1 MASTAATTP
10 QDGNSPVAGAPL
22 QDEHSPARVGTPPDG
37 DGPVEAGSPRDSTQ
51 HASPDPPSKP
61 TSGPAAP
68 VRLPPGP
75 RASAVLQ
82 TLAWAL
88 APTWV
93 MDQCAK
99 RMGEAFTLTFAP
111 SGMKLVMVSD
121 PEAVKTVFTAP
132 PEVAPSGAGSSP
144 IAPIM
149 GPSSVIVLTGPEHMR
164 QRKLLL
170 PPFHGERMREYE
182 STIVEATRRDMAS
195 WELGRPMRLQE
206 RTRAITLEVIVR
218 AVFGVEAER
227 MATLTAAIG
236 ALLEP
241 VSSPRM
247 VLLTLRRWSLDRPTG
262 AIGEGLDA
270 LDAVIYEELAR
281 RRAQAD
287 LAERTDILSLL
298 MQARDE
304 DDQAMTDGELR
315 DELVTL
321 LLAGHETTATS
332 VAWAIERLVRH
343 PAKLARLQAEI
354 DAGSRGTGGE
364 DGARGA
370 AGIARGEDVTDG
382 VRGAGGPGDEYMTA
396 VVNETLRV
404 RPVVPLVARM
414 LTQELCVGGYTL
426 PAGTRVTPS
435 IYLTNRNPRAYA
447 QPAEFI
453 PERFLGKGP
462 ETFSWIPFGGGIRR
476 CIGASFAQ
484 LEMKL
489 MLRTMLSEL
498 EPRLPARGVWRR
510 GEWNRRRAI
519 TLVPA
524 AGTRVVWSRR
534 AG

>member
-1 MASTAATTP
+1 M
-10 QDGNSPVAGAPL
+10 
-22 QDEHSPARVGTPPDG
+22 
-37 DGPVEAGSPRDSTQ
+37 
-51 HASPDPPSKP
+51 
-61 TSGPAAP
+61 
-68 VRLPPGP
+68 
-75 RASAVLQ
+75 
-82 TLAWAL
+82 
-88 APTWV
+88 
-93 MDQCAK
+93 
-99 RMGEAFTLTFAP
+99 
-111 SGMKLVMVSD
+111 
-121 PEAVKTVFTAP
+121 
-132 PEVAPSGAGSSP
+132 
-144 IAPIM
+144 
-149 GPSSVIVLTGPEHMR
+149 IVLTGPEHMR

-182 STIVEATRRDMAS
+182 GTIVEATKKDMAS
-195 WELGRPMRLQE
+195 WPLGRPMRLQE

-247 VLLTLRRWSLDRPTG
+247 MLFTLRRWSLDRPTG
-262 AIGEGLDA
+262 AIGEGLDR
-270 LDAVIYEELAR
+270 LDAVIYEELGR
-281 RRAQAD
+281 RRGQED

-304 DDQAMTDGELR
+304 DGQTMTDGELR

-343 PAKLARLQAEI
+343 PEKLRRLQAEI
-354 DAGSRGTGGE
+354 DGM
-364 DGARGA
+364 
-370 AGIARGEDVTDG
+370 
-382 VRGAGGPGDEYMTA
+382 GAGERGGGGDEYMTA

-414 LTQELCVGGYTL
+414 LTREMRVGEYML
-426 PAGTRVTPS
+426 PKGTRVTPS
-435 IYLTNRNPRAYA
+435 IYLTNRNPRVYEK
-447 QPAEFI
+447 PAEFR
-453 PERFLGKGP
+453 PERFLENGP

-489 MLRTMLSEL
+489 MLRTMLGEL
-498 EPRLPARGVWRR
+498 EPRLPANGRVWRR

-524 AGTRVVWSRR
+524 AGTRVVWERR
-534 AG
+534 TGFNRCGE